1 MLGLIGAFY
10 LKQIIMK
17 KLVLVSSLAIGL
29 FSCQKQDSW
38 CGLVV
43 SKNDKLNSIVV
54 KDSRTGELK
63 TIYLLKAEYAVAP
76 VSNGSEWCTLSD
88 K

>member
-1 MLGLIGAFY
+1 M
-10 LKQIIMK
+10 KRII
-17 KLVLVSSLAIGL
+17 LTALAIGL

-38 CGLVV
+38 CGVVV

-76 VSNGSEWCTLSD
+76 VSNGSEWCTLNT